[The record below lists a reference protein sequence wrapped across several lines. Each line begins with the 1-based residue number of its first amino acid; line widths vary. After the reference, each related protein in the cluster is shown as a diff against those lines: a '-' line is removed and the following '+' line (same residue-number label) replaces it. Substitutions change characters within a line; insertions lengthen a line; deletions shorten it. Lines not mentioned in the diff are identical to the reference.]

1 MNLQT
6 SFRNLLGNPEMIAA
20 LPDVVLSLILAA
32 ILGILLALVY
42 IRFGQSLSNRRLFA
56 RNFLLLTVTT
66 TLVISIVKSSLA
78 LSLGLVGALSIVRF
92 RTPIK
97 EPEEL
102 AYLFLAIAIGLGL
115 GAGQALVT
123 VVALV
128 LILGFIAI
136 RSATNRPSA
145 QPTLYVTV
153 AAPGG
158 TALSTQQLLQMLAE
172 LGAAATLKRYDVSP
186 EQLETAFHV
195 AFPGPAA
202 LEEFSQRLR
211 ALVPNARITCLDDR
225 ALIA

>member
-123 VVALV
+123 GVALL
-128 LILGFIAI
+128 LILGFIVI
-136 RSATNRPSA
+136 RSATNRPPT
-145 QPTLYVTV
+145 QPNLYVTI

-158 TALSTQQLLQMLAE
+158 TALSAQQLLQMLAE
-172 LGAAATLKRYDVSP
+172 LGAAAVLKRYDVSP

-195 AFPGPAA
+195 AFPSPAA
-202 LEEFSQRLR
+202 LEEFSQRMR
-211 ALVPNARITCLDDR
+211 ALVPNARITCLEDR
-225 ALIA
+225 TLMA